1 MAFVLKAILLDMS
14 SATPD
19 LLSCPLAWNIFS
31 HRLPFNLYVSFA
43 LGWACLGSRLKV
55 FALVPTGTL
64 CLLMASVGPGTIQVV
79 IDRCFLIAIW
89 SLVFPLS
96 LCFSF
101 LLSFPLSE
109 WVPLI
114 LCWSPFLFRFLNVVL
129 AFGLWLPCFLTMLT
143 PSIVCSL

>member
-31 HRLPFNLYVSFA
+31 HPLPFNLYVSFA

-64 CLLMASVGPGTIQVV
+64 CLLMAAVGPGTIQVV

-101 LLSFPLSE
+101 LLSFPLGG

-129 AFGLWLPCFLTMLT
+129 AFGLGLPCFVVMLT
-143 PSIVCSL
+143 PSYVCSL

>member
-1 MAFVLKAILLDMS
+1 MAFILKSILFDIIIAMPAFLF
-14 SATPD
+14 
-19 LLSCPLAWNIFS
+19 CPSAWNIFS
-31 HRLPFNLYVSFA
+31 HPLPFNLYVSFA

-101 LLSFPLSE
+101 LLSFPLGG
-109 WVPLI
+109 WVLLI
-114 LCWSPFLFRFLNVVL
+114 LCWSPFLFWFLNVVL
-129 AFGLWLPCFLTMLT
+129 AFGLGLPCFVVMLT
-143 PSIVCSL
+143 PSFVCSL

>member
-1 MAFVLKAILLDMS
+1 MAFVLKVILLDMS

-31 HRLPFNLYVSFA
+31 HPLPFNLYVSFA

-89 SLVFPLS
+89 SLVFPLI

-101 LLSFPLSE
+101 LLSFPLGG

-129 AFGLWLPCFLTMLT
+129 AFGLGLPCFVVMLT
-143 PSIVCSL
+143 PSFVCSL